1 MAMKEL
7 TGKGPPP
14 KRASVAS
21 AAVIEGKDSDKEIST
36 PVEEHSEKAKA
47 LD

>member
-1 MAMKEL
+1 MQEL
-7 TGKGPPP
+7 TTGKPPP

-21 AAVIEGKDSDKEIST
+21 AAVIEGKDTGT
-36 PVEEHSEKAKA
+36 PVEEDVEKPNPKS